1 MREWFNLARESLLDP
16 RSGALRLLAAEIP
29 AQVPMLVLALVS
41 VMNGL
46 VYGLILSPV
55 LALSPI
61 LLALVS
67 GGVIWVS
74 AWLLSVIGAQLGGH
88 AGVSVMLRVVLWLQL
103 IRLAVQIALV
113 VIGFAIPP
121 LAPIVSMVAGI
132 WMLYMAVCF
141 IAAAHG
147 FETRWKA
154 VALLAAVFVLTLVLA
169 SLLVASVGEPAFLM
183 D

>member
-46 VYGLILSPV
+46 VYGLI
-55 LALSPI
+55 LSPI